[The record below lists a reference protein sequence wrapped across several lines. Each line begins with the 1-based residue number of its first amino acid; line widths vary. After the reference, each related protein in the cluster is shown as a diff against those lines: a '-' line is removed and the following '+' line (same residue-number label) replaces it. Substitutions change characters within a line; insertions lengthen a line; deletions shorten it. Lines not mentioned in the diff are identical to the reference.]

1 MANFNKE
8 FWDKQ
13 MNDNV
18 IKGPWKPRK
27 ENDENRK
34 KVLED
39 RSFIENIC
47 ESVMVQLI
55 HTMNENEIDLLFL
68 ERIVE

>member
-39 RSFIENIC
+39 RSFIAV
-47 ESVMVQLI
+47 SYTHL
-55 HTMNENEIDLLFL
+55 TLPTKA
-68 ERIVE
+68 